1 LPQQLRHLR
10 GPAALATILAAIATT
25 HRHVY
30 PASAADRD
38 GYTDGHCHTCSWH
51 SHPNTY
57 RCARRHAHIHRHSS
71 GAAHGYA
78 NPAAATTHGDA
89 DADPAATT
97 AHGYADAD
105 PAATTAHGYADPA
118 TAAAYGYT
126 DPATTTTYGYTA
138 TAATYGY
145 VATPAATA
153 DRYAATATD
162 EHTCSVSH
170 SDSDR

>member
-38 GYTDGHCHTCSWH
+38 GYTDGHCYTCSWH

-71 GAAHGYA
+71 TAADGDA

-89 DADPAATT
+89 NPATAAAHGDADPAA
-97 AHGYADAD
+97 
-105 PAATTAHGYADPA
+105 
-118 TAAAYGYT
+118 
-126 DPATTTTYGYTA
+126 TTTYGYTA
-138 TAATYGY
+138 TAATHGY

>member
-57 RCARRHAHIHRHSS
+57 RCAWRHAHIHRHSS

-78 NPAAATTHGDA
+78 
-89 DADPAATT
+89 DPAATA
-97 AHGYADAD
+97 AHGYAD
-105 PAATTAHGYADPA
+105 PAAATAHGYADPA
-118 TAAAYGYT
+118 TAAAH
-126 DPATTTTYGYTA
+126 GYTA
-138 TAATYGY
+138 TAATHGY

>member
-30 PASAADRD
+30 PASAADHD

-57 RCARRHAHIHRHSS
+57 RCAWRHAHIHRHSS
-71 GAAHGYA
+71 GAANRYA
-78 NPAAATTHGDA
+78 DPAAATADRYADPAAATTHGY
-89 DADPAATT
+89 ADPAATT
-97 AHGYADAD
+97 TYGSAD
-105 PAATTAHGYADPA
+105 PAA
-118 TAAAYGYT
+118 
-126 DPATTTTYGYTA
+126 TTTYGYTA
-138 TAATYGY
+138 TPATYGY

-170 SDSDR
+170 ADSDR